1 MKNTLGDLNNHLFEQ
16 MERLNDDELTGEEL
30 ENELNRTKGM
40 ATMSSNI
47 INNAN
52 LMLRAAEL
60 NIEHSRANLP
70 NVLIG
75 NKDEK

>member
-16 MERLNDDELTGEEL
+16 MERLNDDELNGEEL

-40 ATMSSNI
+40 ATISSNI

-52 LMLRAAEL
+52 LMFRAAEL
-60 NIEHSRANLP
+60 NIEHSRANVP
-70 NVLIG
+70 NILIG